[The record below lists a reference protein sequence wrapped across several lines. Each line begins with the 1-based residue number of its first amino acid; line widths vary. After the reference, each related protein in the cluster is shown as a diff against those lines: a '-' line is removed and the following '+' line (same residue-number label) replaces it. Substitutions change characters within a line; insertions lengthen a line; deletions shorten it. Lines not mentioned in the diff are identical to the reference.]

1 MLAVADHPT
10 RRAAARL
17 SPGHSGKIHSCSAIA
32 AVPVAS
38 GHANA

>member
-1 MLAVADHPT
+1 MLAAAVRPT

-17 SPGHSGKIHSCSAIA
+17 SPGYSSKIHSCSAIA
-32 AVPVAS
+32 AGPAAS